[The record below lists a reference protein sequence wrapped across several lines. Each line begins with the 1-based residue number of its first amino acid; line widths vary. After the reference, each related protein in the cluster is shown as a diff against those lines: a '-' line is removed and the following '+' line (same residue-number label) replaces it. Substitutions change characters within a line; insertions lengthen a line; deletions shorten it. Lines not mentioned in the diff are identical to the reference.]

1 MHAQTKG
8 VAKFSTSS
16 SYILRN
22 YLNLRDFLEQ
32 CKKGEPTSSHVL
44 YNNQGETNCLQC
56 ETRNLQPKHF
66 GHDLCIERDRSPM

>member
-44 YNNQGETNCLQC
+44 YNNHGETNC
-56 ETRNLQPKHF
+56 NLQPKHF